1 MNTDTRRIILG
12 RTIRKLREE
21 QHLSQRRFALMVDT
35 NQTHLWQI
43 ESGRVN
49 VGIDLLCRIADGLGT
64 DVKSL
69 IDF

>member
-1 MNTDTRRIILG
+1 
-12 RTIRKLREE
+12 
-21 QHLSQRRFALMVDT
+21 MVDT